1 MTKRQRAVGIFNNFL
16 DTETA
21 LQKMFSSCGSLERVF
36 IMTANTDRENQLIQT
51 LVCESLRDRFNCRIS
66 TAIRHSTDAVEE
78 GVVSLTDALIH
89 LQIPLEIAR
98 RYNYLVARGKY
109 LIMLEG
115 IVPEIAK
122 AIEVLNLYD
131 FQDCNI
137 DKIDTDSPEIITLTD
152 KAIVH
157 HHKS

>member
-1 MTKRQRAVGIFNNFL
+1 MTEKQRVVGIFNNFC

-36 IMTANTDRENQLIQT
+36 VMTANTDRENQLIQT

-66 TAIRHSTDAVEE
+66 TAIRHSTDSVEDD
-78 GVVSLTDALIH
+78 VVSLTDALIN
-89 LQIPLEIAR
+89 LQIPLSIAR

-115 IVPEIAK
+115 IASEITK

-131 FQDCNI
+131 VRDFRVDP
-137 DKIDTDSPEIITLTD
+137 IDTDSPEIITLTN
-152 KAIVH
+152 KAIAH
-157 HHKS
+157 HNKS

>member
-1 MTKRQRAVGIFNNFL
+1 MTEQHRAVGIFNNFW

-21 LQKMFSSCGSLERVF
+21 LQKMFSSCGALERVS

-66 TAIRHSTDAVEE
+66 TAIRHSADTVEE
-78 GVVSLTDALIH
+78 DVVSLTDALIH
-89 LQIPLEIAR
+89 LKIPSEIAR

-115 IVPEIAK
+115 IASEIAK
-122 AIEVLNLYD
+122 AIEVLNSYD
-131 FQDCNI
+131 VRDCRV
-137 DKIDTDSPEIITLTD
+137 DKIDTNCPEIITITD
-152 KAIVH
+152 RAIARFNQ
-157 HHKS
+157 S

>member
-1 MTKRQRAVGIFNNFL
+1 MKRQRVVGIFNNFL
-16 DTETA
+16 DTEIA
-21 LQKMFSSCGSLERVF
+21 LQTMFSSCGFERVS
-36 IMTANTDRENQLIQT
+36 IMAANTDRENQLIQT
-51 LVCESLRDRFNCRIS
+51 LVCESLRDRFDRRIS
-66 TAIRHSTDAVEE
+66 TAIRHSADTVEE

-89 LQIPLEIAR
+89 LKIPLSIAR

-115 IVPEIAK
+115 IASEITK

-131 FQDCNI
+131 FRDWRV
-137 DKIDTDSPEIITLTD
+137 DPIDTERPEIITLTN
-152 KAIVH
+152 KAIAH